1 VKTFKLSL
9 FFLFIV
15 VLFGSFI
22 KPDERE
28 PFLGYWKSKCLGSD
42 ARGFR
47 ITKHEKNKKMIVLTF
62 GMYGEF
68 QAKVKGN
75 QFTIPDQSF
84 SSNPNARISG
94 NGKFKG
100 NVLEV
105 VYETYST
112 KSGGGGTSVCDLTR

>member
-1 VKTFKLSL
+1 MKMFKLL
-9 FFLFIV
+9 FLCLFIILLSV
-15 VLFGSFI
+15 SFV

-28 PFLGYWKSKCLGSD
+28 LFLGYWKAKCLGSD
-42 ARGFR
+42 AKGFH
-47 ITKHEKNKKMIVLTF
+47 ITKHEKNKKMLVITF

-68 QAKVKGN
+68 HAKVKGN

-94 NGKFKG
+94 SGKFEG